1 MAKLISKT
9 YGDALFEVAAEEDK
23 LESHLEEVEAVLDV
37 LKENEEYIKII
48 GYPRIPVEEKKA
60 MIESAFKD
68 KVSDDMFGLLT
79 VIVEKGRF
87 SKIEEI
93 LNYFV
98 ERVHEAEKI
107 GTAEIKSAVELS
119 EAQKKA
125 VEDKLLTTTQ
135 YKKIIAKYSVDESL
149 IGGMV
154 IRIGDRIVDSSVKT
168 KLETMARELSKVR
181 LSN

>member
-9 YGDALFEVAAEEDK
+9 YGDALFEVAAEENK
-23 LESHLEEVEAVLDV
+23 LESHLKEVEAVLDV
-37 LKENEEYIKII
+37 LKENEEYINII
-48 GYPRIPVEEKKA
+48 GYPRIPIEEKKT
-60 MIESAFKD
+60 MIESAFKG
-68 KVSDDMFGLLT
+68 KVSDDMVGFLT

-87 SKIEEI
+87 SKIE
-93 LNYFV
+93 
-98 ERVHEAEKI
+98 
-107 GTAEIKSAVELS
+107 TAEITSAIELS

-125 VEDKLLTTTQ
+125 VEDKLLTTTA
-135 YKKIIAKYSVDESL
+135 YKKIIAKYSVDKSL

-168 KLETMARELSKVR
+168 KLETMARDLSKVR

>member
-1 MAKLISKT
+1 MV
-9 YGDALFEVAAEEDK
+9 GF
-23 LESHLEEVEAVLDV
+23 
-37 LKENEEYIKII
+37 
-48 GYPRIPVEEKKA
+48 
-60 MIESAFKD
+60 
-68 KVSDDMFGLLT
+68 LT

-98 ERVHEAEKI
+98 DRVHEAEKI
-107 GTAEIKSAVELS
+107 GTAEITSAIELS

-125 VEDKLLTTTQ
+125 VEDKLLTTTA
-135 YKKIIAKYSVDESL
+135 YKKIIAKYSVDKSL

-168 KLETMARELSKVR
+168 KLETMARDLSKVR

>member
-9 YGDALFEVAAEEDK
+9 YGDALFEVAAEENK
-23 LESHLEEVEAVLDV
+23 LESHLKEVEAVLDV
-37 LKENEEYIKII
+37 LKENEEYINII
-48 GYPRIPVEEKKA
+48 GYPRIPIEEKKT
-60 MIESAFKD
+60 MIESAFKG
-68 KVSDDMFGLLT
+68 KVSDDMVGFLT

-93 LNYFV
+93 LNYF
-98 ERVHEAEKI
+98 EI
-107 GTAEIKSAVELS
+107 GMVLACFTAEITSAIELS

-125 VEDKLLTTTQ
+125 VEDKLLTTTA
-135 YKKIIAKYSVDESL
+135 YKKIIAKYSVDKSL

-168 KLETMARELSKVR
+168 KLETMARDLSKVR

>member
-68 KVSDDMFGLLT
+68 K
-79 VIVEKGRF
+79 VEKGRF

>member
-1 MAKLISKT
+1 M
-9 YGDALFEVAAEEDK
+9 AAEEDK

-68 KVSDDMFGLLT
+68 KVSDDMVGFLT

-168 KLETMARELSKVR
+168 KLETMARDLSKVR

>member
-68 KVSDDMFGLLT
+68 KVSDDMVGFLT

-87 SKIEEI
+87 SKI
-93 LNYFV
+93 

>member
-68 KVSDDMFGLLT
+68 KVSDDMVGFLT

-98 ERVHEAEKI
+98 ERVH
-107 GTAEIKSAVELS
+107 

>member
-9 YGDALFEVAAEEDK
+9 YGDALFEVAAEENK
-23 LESHLEEVEAVLDV
+23 LESHLKEVEAVLDV
-37 LKENEEYIKII
+37 LKENEEYINII
-48 GYPRIPVEEKKA
+48 GYPRIPIEEKKT
-60 MIESAFKD
+60 MIESAFKG
-68 KVSDDMFGLLT
+68 KVSGDMVGFLT

-98 ERVHEAEKI
+98 DRVHEAEKI
-107 GTAEIKSAVELS
+107 GTAEITSAIELS

-125 VEDKLLTTTQ
+125 VEDKLLTTTA
-135 YKKIIAKYSVDESL
+135 YKKIIAKYSVDKSL

-168 KLETMARELSKVR
+168 KLETMARDLSKVR

>member
-1 MAKLISKT
+1 
-9 YGDALFEVAAEEDK
+9 
-23 LESHLEEVEAVLDV
+23 
-37 LKENEEYIKII
+37 
-48 GYPRIPVEEKKA
+48 

-68 KVSDDMFGLLT
+68 KVSDDMVGFLT

-119 EAQKKA
+119 EAQKRR
-125 VEDKLLTTTQ
+125 L
-135 YKKIIAKYSVDESL
+135 
-149 IGGMV
+149 
-154 IRIGDRIVDSSVKT
+154 KT
-168 KLETMARELSKVR
+168 SCLQLHSTKR
-181 LSN
+181 